1 MHYEINLSNEQMLE
15 LLVKMRIAYD
25 LSYDFFT
32 DHIEDL
38 RFFLEDARYEI
49 TVDDYSNEIAEMH
62 RSMMEDSM
70 YEEYKE
76 RKLDFK

>member
-38 RFFLEDARYEI
+38 RF
-49 TVDDYSNEIAEMH
+49 S
-62 RSMMEDSM
+62 
-70 YEEYKE
+70 
-76 RKLDFK
+76 